1 MIRVH
6 IELESARGP
15 HRDRTLGW
23 VIIRNDGTSH
33 SLSRGNYTVEA
44 RRPGGRR
51 ERVTAVRN
59 FPRQSRSALELLRRA
74 LNALHEGGN
83 LP

>member
-6 IELESARGP
+6 IELESALSP

-23 VIIRNDGTSH
+23 VTITNDGTSH
-33 SLSRGNYTVEA
+33 SPSRGNYTVEA
-44 RRPGGRR
+44 RRPGGR